1 MSSFNNILKEVQAMH
16 DKKSRDY
23 GRPGDPY
30 YNIRGSEDFGIPSW
44 VGAVMRANDKMKRL
58 QLAAAGGTLAN
69 EGVEDSL
76 LDMITYLTIALD
88 EYRSYQHEY
97 VSMCSKCGEQL
108 GANSRERLLDAEDLH
123 DCTTQTYQ
131 KDTPFMNWFHS
142 QWLEEK

>member
-1 MSSFNNILKEVQAMH
+1 MSNFNLILKEVQALH
-16 DKKSRDY
+16 DKKSKDY

-58 QLAAAGGTLAN
+58 QLAAFGGTLAN

-88 EYRSYQHEY
+88 EFRSYEYNY
-97 VSMCSKCGEQL
+97 VSMCSGCGEQF
-108 GANSRERLLDAEDLH
+108 GADTRERLLDIQDLH
-123 DCTTQTYQ
+123 DCK
-131 KDTPFMNWFHS
+131 KDS
-142 QWLEEK
+142 Y

>member
-1 MSSFNNILKEVQAMH
+1 MSFELILKEVQAMH

-30 YNIRGSEDFGIPSW
+30 FNIRGSEDFGISSW
-44 VGAVMRANDKMKRL
+44 IGAVMRANDKMKRL

-88 EYRSYQHEY
+88 EYRNKNFKFASLCAQ
-97 VSMCSKCGEQL
+97 CGEHF
-108 GANSRERLLDAEDLH
+108 GADTQEHLLDLTDLH
-123 DCTTQTYQ
+123 DCK
-131 KDTPFMNWFHS
+131 KDGIGV
-142 QWLEEK
+142 

>member
-1 MSSFNNILKEVQAMH
+1 MSFSLILKEIQALH
-16 DKKSRDY
+16 DKKSKDY

-58 QLAAAGGTLAN
+58 QLAASGGSLAN

-88 EYRSYQHEY
+88 EYRTYEY
-97 VSMCSKCGEQL
+97 KHVSMCSKCGEQF
-108 GANSRERLLDAEDLH
+108 GADTAERLLDLEDLH
-123 DCTTQTYQ
+123 DCTEDSYD
-131 KDTPFMNWFHS
+131 K
-142 QWLEEK
+142 